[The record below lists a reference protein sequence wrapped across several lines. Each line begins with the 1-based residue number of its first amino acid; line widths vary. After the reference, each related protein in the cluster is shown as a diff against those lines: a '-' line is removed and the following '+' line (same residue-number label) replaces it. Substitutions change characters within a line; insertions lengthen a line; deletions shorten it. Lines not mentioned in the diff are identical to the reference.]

1 MTDLLTPLQAFL
13 FEHWIE
19 PVFQYLGLQAYVE
32 NAYDATYLL
41 LLGVIEVIILVA
53 VFRPL
58 EALKP
63 VENWLDRRQV
73 KIDVLYTLL
82 HRLGFIPL
90 ALFFIL
96 WPITYSL
103 DRSLR
108 LHGFIPLSLEDW
120 FPILY
125 SNMWLSFIVY
135 LLIIDFVGYW
145 IHRLQHRLEWW
156 WALHGLH
163 HSQRQMSYWT
173 DDRNHLLDD
182 ILTAALFSLLALLI
196 GVAPNQ
202 LVIPLMLTRILQ
214 SFAHSNVAIDFGAL
228 GEKVLVSPRFHRI
241 HHGIGIGSEG
251 GNQSCNFAVLFPLWD
266 ILFGTARFNEPIH
279 ATGIQDQLTG
289 RSYGEG
295 FWAQQWLGLK
305 RLGRTMKGLKA

>member
-13 FEHWIE
+13 FEHWVE
-19 PVFQYLGLQAYVE
+19 PLFQYMGLQAYVE
-32 NAYDATYLL
+32 SAYDAIYLL
-41 LLGVIEVIILVA
+41 LLGVIEILILVV

-63 VENWLDRRQV
+63 VENWPDRRSV
-73 KIDVLYTLL
+73 AIDILYTLL

-103 DRSLR
+103 DRNLR
-108 LHGFIPLSLEDW
+108 LHGFIPLSLEEW

-125 SNMWLSFIVY
+125 SNMWLSFVVY
-135 LLIIDFVGYW
+135 LLIIDFMGYW

-182 ILTAALFSLLALLI
+182 ILTAAIFSLLALLI

-214 SFAHSNVAIDFGAL
+214 SFAHSNVAIDFGYI
-228 GEKVLVSPRFHRI
+228 GERLLVSPRFHRI
-241 HHGIGIGSEG
+241 HHSIGIGSES
-251 GNQSCNFAVLFPLWD
+251 GNQSCNFAVLFPIWD
-266 ILFGTARFNEPIH
+266 ILFGTARFNEPLH
-279 ATGIQDQLTG
+279 GTGIEDQLTG

-295 FWAQQWLGLK
+295 FWAQQWLGLQ
-305 RLGRTMKGLKA
+305 RLARTMKGLKA

>member
-214 SFAHSNVAIDFGAL
+214 SFAHSNVAIDF
-228 GEKVLVSPRFHRI
+228 
-241 HHGIGIGSEG
+241 
-251 GNQSCNFAVLFPLWD
+251 
-266 ILFGTARFNEPIH
+266 ARSN
-279 ATGIQDQLTG
+279 
-289 RSYGEG
+289 
-295 FWAQQWLGLK
+295 
-305 RLGRTMKGLKA
+305 